1 MKLSREEDIEPLLI
15 PTENYSSNF
24 VKALVWLL
32 QYLDDTE
39 ILWTDQQL
47 EDFIMNYIDDADKFL
62 DLLNGDTKR
71 LYHITV
77 LSERG
82 KLSDG
87 YHAQNCAYLLKVY
100 FLFQITDQDVNK
112 WLPEYLS
119 YTQLNDLYSQIVSL
133 NMSVSSVFMN
143 YVFENDQWLNF
154 EERYHPNI
162 LLMNYLSNL
171 CRESR
176 FIEQVIQDFP
186 KNEFLMCCVKT
197 KTQFEKMTIVSGIH
211 FIKLQ
216 TLLLT
221 MAEVPLYPSS
231 VQKIARNTALLF
243 RDFLADVR
251 VVKIIIEPNL
261 GYSAQET
268 GFRRSTQIEIFFILD
283 NQDRYCLRID
293 FPHEGEP
300 YAHYNLHEPRNET
313 GLPFH
318 YGDNPDMAD
327 KYDNNENYKKLF
339 WKHNNLYWFRQ
350 GFEQKLEQVFPDKKS
365 EEYQALKLFFRHRS
379 HLPLVESGMSLE
391 DIKAFLAELAD
402 GMKRM
407 NMGNCVYD
415 RTRAVDIDETLLRI
429 RVKEAAHE
437 ASMGYFAGAV
447 GLWEPDG
454 AGEEF
459 ARLNV
464 LLQQKLIDS
473 FKSLL
478 GEPVFE
484 KYFLEEMS
492 VEEILEAVQ
501 EMDAPLKNPSAIGF
515 N

>member
-1 MKLSREEDIEPLLI
+1 MRGSGEEDIKPLLI
-15 PTENYSSNF
+15 PADNYSSNF

-39 ILWTDQQL
+39 VRWTEKQL
-47 EDFIMNYIDDADKFL
+47 EDFIMNYIDDAEKFL
-62 DLLNGDTKR
+62 DLMNRDTGK

-77 LSERG
+77 LPERE
-82 KLSDG
+82 KLPDR

-100 FLFQITDQDVNK
+100 FLFQIIDQDVDK
-112 WLPEYLS
+112 CLPDYLS
-119 YTQLNDLYSQIVSL
+119 FTQLNNLHSQIVSL

-143 YVFENDQWLNF
+143 YVFENDQWLNY

-162 LLMNYLSNL
+162 LLMDYLSNL

-176 FIEQVIQDFP
+176 FIESVIQDLP
-186 KNEFLMCCVKT
+186 KNEFLMCCVKA
-197 KTQFEKMTIVSGIH
+197 KAQFEKMTIISGIH

-216 TLLLT
+216 ALLLT
-221 MAEVPLYPSS
+221 MAEVPLYSCT
-231 VQKIARNTALLF
+231 VRKIARNTALLF

-261 GYSAQET
+261 GYSDQET

-300 YAHYNLHEPRNET
+300 YAHYNLHEPKNET
-313 GLPFH
+313 GFPFH
-318 YGDNPDMAD
+318 YRDKSDIAGKCDNDD
-327 KYDNNENYKKLF
+327 NYKKLF

-365 EEYQALKLFFRHRS
+365 EEYQALKLFFRNRS
-379 HLPLVESGMSLE
+379 HLPLVGSEMSLE
-391 DIKAFLAELAD
+391 DIKAFLVELAD

-437 ASMGYFAGAV
+437 ASMGYFTAAV
-447 GLWEPDG
+447 GLWEPNG
-454 AGEEF
+454 AEEEF

-464 LLQQKLIDS
+464 LLQQKLIES

-501 EMDAPLKNPSAIGF
+501 EMDDSFAC
-515 N
+515 

>member
-1 MKLSREEDIEPLLI
+1 MKVSREEDIEPLLI
-15 PTENYSSNF
+15 PAENYSSNF
-24 VKALVWLL
+24 VKALIWLF

-47 EDFIMNYIDDADKFL
+47 KDFIMNYIDDADKFL
-62 DLLNGDTKR
+62 DLLNRDTRR

-87 YHAQNCAYLLKVY
+87 YHPQNCAYLLKAY

-119 YTQLNDLYSQIVSL
+119 FAQLNDLYSQIVSL

-143 YVFENDQWLNF
+143 YVFENNQWLNY

-176 FIEQVIQDFP
+176 FIENVIQDLP
-186 KNEFLMCCVKT
+186 ENEFLMCCVKT
-197 KTQFEKMTIVSGIH
+197 KTQFEKMTIISGIH

-221 MAEVPLYPSS
+221 MAEVPFYSCS
-231 VQKIARNTALLF
+231 AQKIARNTALLF

-261 GYSAQET
+261 GYSDQET
-268 GFRRSTQIEIFFILD
+268 GFRRSTQIEIFFI
-283 NQDRYCLRID
+283 
-293 FPHEGEP
+293 
-300 YAHYNLHEPRNET
+300 
-313 GLPFH
+313 
-318 YGDNPDMAD
+318 
-327 KYDNNENYKKLF
+327 YKKLF

-379 HLPLVESGMSLE
+379 HLPLVESEMSLE
-391 DIKAFLAELAD
+391 DVKAFLVELAD

-454 AGEEF
+454 AGGEF

-464 LLQQKLIDS
+464 LLKQKLIKS

-501 EMDAPLKNPSAIGF
+501 EMDA
-515 N
+515 

>member
-1 MKLSREEDIEPLLI
+1 MKVSREEDIEPLLI
-15 PTENYSSNF
+15 PAENYSSNF
-24 VKALVWLL
+24 VKALIWLL

-47 EDFIMNYIDDADKFL
+47 KDFIMNYIDDADKFL
-62 DLLNGDTKR
+62 DLLNRDTRR

-87 YHAQNCAYLLKVY
+87 YHAQNCAYLLKAY

-119 YTQLNDLYSQIVSL
+119 FVQLNDLYSQIVSL

-143 YVFENDQWLNF
+143 YVFENNQWLNY

-176 FIEQVIQDFP
+176 FIENVIQDLP
-186 KNEFLMCCVKT
+186 ENEFLMCCVKT
-197 KTQFEKMTIVSGIH
+197 KTQFEKMTIISGIH

-221 MAEVPLYPSS
+221 MAEVPFYSCS

-261 GYSAQET
+261 GYSDQET
-268 GFRRSTQIEIFFILD
+268 GFRRSTQIEIFFI
-283 NQDRYCLRID
+283 
-293 FPHEGEP
+293 
-300 YAHYNLHEPRNET
+300 
-313 GLPFH
+313 
-318 YGDNPDMAD
+318 
-327 KYDNNENYKKLF
+327 YKKLF

-379 HLPLVESGMSLE
+379 HLPLVESEMSLE
-391 DIKAFLAELAD
+391 DVKAFLVELAD

-447 GLWEPDG
+447 DLWEPDG
-454 AGEEF
+454 TGEEF

-464 LLQQKLIDS
+464 LLKQKLIKS

-501 EMDAPLKNPSAIGF
+501 EMDA
-515 N
+515 